1 MKTLIRTAIIV
12 IASLL
17 VIGGAF
23 AYVQYGGNALLTS
36 GPGRGEVGQL
46 PEGGTR
52 PQRGANEGDQ
62 AFTPPQG
69 DGAGGEGFRREGGR
83 EGGGLMGL
91 TEVLKN
97 LGIMAAITL
106 VVVIV
111 GVAWRAVSSK
121 LRRPPTAVAPPPP
134 PAQPTA

>member
-36 GPGRGEVGQL
+36 GPGRGEFGQL

-52 PQRGANEGDQ
+52 PQRGTNEGDP

-69 DGAGGEGFRREGGR
+69 DFAGEGLRREGGR
-83 EGGGLMGL
+83 EGGGLRGL
-91 TEVLKN
+91 TEVFKN
-97 LGIMAAITL
+97 LGIMAVITL

-134 PAQPTA
+134 PAQPAA

>member
-12 IASLL
+12 IVSLV

-23 AYVQYGGNALLTS
+23 AYVQYGGNVLLAS
-36 GPGRGEVGQL
+36 GPGRGEFGQL

-52 PQRGANEGDQ
+52 PQRGTNEGDQ

-69 DGAGGEGFRREGGR
+69 DFAGGEGLRREGGR
-83 EGGGLMGL
+83 EAGGLRGL
-91 TEVLKN
+91 TEVFKN

-121 LRRPPTAVAPPPP
+121 LRRPPTVVAPPPP
-134 PAQPTA
+134 PVQPTT